1 MIRKQRF
8 FFGTNTKMYK
18 NIADTR
24 DFVVSLAHLTA
35 DVSREHVQLFVIP
48 SYTTIQT
55 ARQSVSAA
63 SLMIG
68 AQNMGWEDE
77 GQFTGEISPLMLK
90 EVGADLVMV
99 GHSERRHVLGE
110 TDSEENKKML
120 KGLQHGFTMLLCVGE
135 KGEEKELNLSQEVV
149 RSQLKRGLAGVSP
162 ADMAKVWIAY
172 EPVWAIGVGSTPAT
186 KEYAETMHQVI
197 KQVLVELYGETIG
210 LAVPVLYGGSVNP
223 ENAVGLASQE
233 SVDGLFIGRS
243 AWNAEQFNSIIHD
256 VLAVITFED

>member
-18 NIADTR
+18 GIAETR
-24 DFVVSLAHLTA
+24 DFVVALDRLNA
-35 DVSREHVQLFVIP
+35 DISRDHVQLFVIP

-55 ARQSVSAA
+55 ARQAVPVESM
-63 SLMIG
+63 LIG
-68 AQNMGWEDE
+68 AQNMGWADE
-77 GQFTGEISPLMLK
+77 GQFTGEISPVMLQ

-110 TDSEENKKML
+110 TDIEENKKIL
-120 KGLQHGFTMLLCVGE
+120 KGLQHNFVMLLCVGE
-135 KGEEKELNLSQEVV
+135 TGEEKELNLSQEAV
-149 RSQLKRGLAGVSP
+149 RSQLKRGLAGVQP
-162 ADMAKVWIAY
+162 EDMAKVWIAY
-172 EPVWAIGVGSTPAT
+172 EPVWAIGVGSTPAS

-197 KQVLVELYGETIG
+197 KQALVEQYGEMVG

-223 ENAVGLASQE
+223 ENAVGLASQD

-243 AWNAEQFNSIIHD
+243 AWDAKRFHGIIRD
-256 VLAVITFED
+256 VLAVLEFVD